1 MSIFVSHSNSTW
13 VDEILSNGL
22 NLGGFT
28 LPENV
33 VELILSKVPNEDIL
47 NCKLVCHTWK
57 DIVARNSFLK
67 LRFEEKG
74 LNWNSIPDKFKSD
87 SKYRPILHAHLR
99 HGILSKNYVRN
110 SSGQDE
116 FRGWQ
121 KIAGDW
127 IVSQEPFGCEP
138 LPTST
143 FFKRVGQSCF
153 VLKSYK
159 GAKCYCID
167 LRKEGLTP
175 EILELM
181 LPFKLKFSQLYAAS
195 SSTPT
200 MFKWSIVMWNE
211 QKDFRRKY
219 SSPIKILPSGKWQK
233 VEYSFKFG
241 NNARNL
247 KELKGLRQIF
257 LVNEVYTENTS
268 TPDEIQRDPL
278 NVKFAR
284 ACVTLEL
291 LNSEPDESS
300 SQAVSMEGGHD

>member
-1 MSIFVSHSNSTW
+1 ME
-13 VDEILSNGL
+13 EIVSNGL

-57 DIVARNSFLK
+57 DIVAGNSFFK

-74 LNWNSIPDKFKSD
+74 RNWNSIPDKIKSD
-87 SKYRPILHAHLR
+87 PKYRPVLHAHLR
-99 HGILSKNYVRN
+99 HGILSKNYARN

-116 FRGWQ
+116 LRGWQ
-121 KIAGDW
+121 MWLGDW

-138 LPTST
+138 LPISN
-143 FFKRVGQSCF
+143 FFKREGQSCF
-153 VLKSYK
+153 VLKSDK

-167 LRKEGLTP
+167 LREQGLTP
-175 EILELM
+175 EIMELM
-181 LPFKLKFSQLYAAS
+181 LPFQFQFSQLYAS
-195 SSTPT
+195 SCSTPT
-200 MFKWSIVMWNE
+200 MFKWGAGISDWQTVF
-211 QKDFRRKY
+211 QY
-219 SSPIKILPSGKWQK
+219 HYPTPIKILPSGKWQK

-241 NNARNL
+241 NNARHL
-247 KELKGLRQIF
+247 KELKTLRQIF
-257 LVNEVYTENTS
+257 LTHKAYRENPS

-278 NVKFAR
+278 NLKFAR

-291 LNSEPDESS
+291 LDNEPDESS
-300 SQAVSMEGGHD
+300 SPAVSMEDKRD